1 MKRIQLFE
9 FEDFAWLPDEIRS
22 SMTRLIVIIHHLMD
36 TKGVL
41 VDLLQTIQAQHP
53 FEQIVDMGSGSGGIM
68 PAVVDTLNKAA
79 PNPTRLVLTDLHP
92 SATYQAKIA
101 QQDNPYLSYQET
113 PLDATQLQTAPD
125 GLKTMI
131 CSFHHLPPEAAQKV
145 LRSAQSSRQP
155 LLIYEISENK
165 MPLLVWWLCLPISL
179 VVMSITALF
188 FTPFVRPLT
197 WRQLLFTYVL
207 PVVPLLYAW
216 DGQASYVRTY
226 ATEDIHELI
235 GPTDEAYTWTIIPVS
250 KGRAMG
256 YAILGMPA

>member
-22 SMTRLIVIIHHLMD
+22 SMTRLIVVIHRLMD
-36 TKGVL
+36 TKSVL
-41 VDLLQTIQAQHP
+41 IELLESIRARHP

-68 PAVVDTLNKAA
+68 PAVVADLNANS
-79 PNPTRLVLTDLHP
+79 PSPTRLVLTDLHP
-92 SATYQAKIA
+92 SATYRATIA
-101 QQDNPYLSYQET
+101 QQGNPHLHYQEA
-113 PLDATQLQTAPD
+113 PLDATQLQTAPE

-131 CSFHHLPPEAAQKV
+131 CSFHHLPPEAAQQV
-145 LRSAQSSRQP
+145 LRSAQASRQP

-165 MPLLVWWLCLPISL
+165 IPLLVWWLFLPLAL
-179 VVMSITALF
+179 VITSITALF
-188 FTPFVRPLT
+188 FTPFTRPLT
-197 WRQLLFTYVL
+197 WRQLLFTYVI

-226 ATEDIHELI
+226 STEDVYELI
-235 GPTDEAYTWTIIPVS
+235 GPMVEDYNWTITPVS

-256 YAILGMPA
+256 YAILGMPV